1 MKIVVK
7 ACEELAREE
16 AAASGSERAA
26 KGKYVVRLTEEER
39 AGLEEL
45 TRRGRVAAATVKH
58 AGILLKAAEGPGG
71 PAWPDR
77 QIREA
82 YGVSWSTIARV
93 RQKLVEDGLAAALSR
108 KTAVRPPTLKVDG
121 EMEARLIAL
130 ACSAPPEGEARWTL
144 RLLADKMVELEYVEY
159 AETLS
164 YETVRRVLKKTTSSR
179 GRRKSG

>member
-1 MKIVVK
+1 MKIMVK
-7 ACEELAREE
+7 SREDLEREE
-16 AAASGSERAA
+16 AAAEASERRAN
-26 KGKYVVRLTEEER
+26 GKYVVRLTEEER

-45 TRRGRVAAATVKH
+45 ARRGRVAAATVKH
-58 AGILLKAAEGPGG
+58 AWILLKADEGPRG

-77 QIREA
+77 QIRDA

-93 RQKLVEDGLAAALSR
+93 RHRLVEQGFEAALSR
-108 KTAVRPPTLKVDG
+108 KQAVRPPTLKVDG

-130 ACSAPPEGEARWTL
+130 ACSAPPDGEARWTL
-144 RLLADKMVELEYVEY
+144 RLLADRMVELEYVE
-159 AETLS
+159 ALS